1 MKDVKREYVAP
12 IIAASAFLGAGLAP
26 EPDPVVEVV
35 TEVVTEEVVVEK
47 PVHKMPPVFIEA
59 WNNSYSAGSQET
71 RRAMGGRIGPNTLHT
86 SIATAVQGLTAS
98 HNSLAARAK
107 QKSAIERY
115 REATQ

>member
-1 MKDVKREYVAP
+1 MKDVKKEYVAP

-59 WNNSYSAGSQET
+59 SFSGLSNSNQAITTKSK
-71 RRAMGGRIGPNTLHT
+71 RILR
-86 SIATAVQGLTAS
+86 L
-98 HNSLAARAK
+98 L
-107 QKSAIERY
+107 
-115 REATQ
+115 